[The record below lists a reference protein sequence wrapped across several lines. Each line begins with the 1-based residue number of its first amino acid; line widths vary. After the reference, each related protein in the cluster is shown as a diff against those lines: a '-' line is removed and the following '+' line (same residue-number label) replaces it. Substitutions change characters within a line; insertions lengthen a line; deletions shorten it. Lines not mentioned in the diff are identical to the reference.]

1 VSKGRYLWFVAIVA
15 AGVAADLATKQWIFA
30 WLGDP
35 WQRNQPWWLVQDVFG
50 FQTSLNQGALFGL
63 GQGRSGLFAGLSLV
77 ASGAILYWVFSG
89 RAVRSLLLTVALALI
104 TAGIFGNLYDRL
116 GLHGI
121 CSPWGV
127 SIHAVRDWILVR
139 IYHWNWPNFN
149 IADSLLDIGAG
160 LLIWQAYFGGKGQT
174 G

>member
-1 VSKGRYLWFVAIVA
+1 LVIVA
-15 AGVAADLATKQWIFA
+15 AGVAADLATKQWIFD

-35 WQRNQPWWLVQDVFG
+35 WRPKCNQPWWLVQDLFG
-50 FQTSLNQGALFGL
+50 FQTSLNPGALFGL
-63 GQGRSGLFAGLSLV
+63 GQGWTGLFAGLSLV

-116 GLHGI
+116 GFGI
-121 CSPWGV
+121 HSPWGLPV
-127 SIHAVRDWILVR
+127 HAVRDWILVR